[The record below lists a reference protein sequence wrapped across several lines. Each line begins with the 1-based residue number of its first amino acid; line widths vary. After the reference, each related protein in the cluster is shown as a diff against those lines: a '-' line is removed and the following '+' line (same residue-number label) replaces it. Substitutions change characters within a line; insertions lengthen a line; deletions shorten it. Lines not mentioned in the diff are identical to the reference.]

1 MNFLKRCAAVLFS
14 HQMLIFLALLVAG
27 LAIWFI
33 GPLVGFNGLHPIA
46 GVGIRVTVIV
56 LLLAL
61 ALLLILKW
69 SVAAIGVAALCLLVW
84 HAGPLLA
91 LGDAHPLASDIVR
104 VVVIAVLIFVVI
116 VYESYQFL
124 RRSQVDGALL
134 EKILNFGGKRP
145 EVVAKDRIAEVN
157 TAIQHALNQ
166 LKGMR
171 TGGGLTR
178 LVEGRRYLYELPW
191 YMMVGVPGAGK
202 TTALLNAGLQFPLP
216 EQMSKAAKAWAGT
229 DNTDWWFTNE
239 AVLIDTAGR
248 YTTHEQD
255 QRMDAAEWTG
265 FLGLLRK
272 YRSRAPINGA
282 VLTISVKDLLTQT
295 PAERVS
301 EAASLRAR
309 LADLRK
315 ELGIRF
321 PVYVVVTKLDQLSG
335 FGEYFQYL
343 SSEGQAQPWGFT
355 LPYRE
360 KKRKRGE
367 VAVPFD
373 QRCREEMALL
383 VGRLQNG
390 LDARLCEE
398 YDNARRK
405 ALFGLPQEFASLT
418 EPVVDMLSQIFLGS
432 RFDDTERTHM
442 LRGVYFTSA
451 AQTEGLVVA
460 EHETILRRLDRNQ
473 AKMVEGPEALSTD
486 PSATASASTATARVT
501 GNRSYFLQD
510 VFKQI
515 IVSEAHLVK
524 PNLRW
529 EIRFRLLRLLG
540 HALALVVFLWLAGA
554 LYTSFGNNRSYL
566 DVVQDKAKALGTT
579 VSAFYKKPQ
588 PATMPD
594 VLAAARDLPAYTGLD
609 LSAPAMDWRY
619 GLYSVPPVLA
629 AAVLTHTRLE
639 DNLLMPYLVRR
650 VESVLAAAVKARD
663 TKQSYD
669 ALRVYL
675 MLFDKDKFNA
685 SDVRSWVQ
693 NDWASGN
700 GADAF
705 GGRVAVLEHLNSL
718 LDGDRPVLSP
728 YAKNEALIR
737 SARDLLDGSTSIER
751 LYDRAKAAMMEA
763 APQDFTLVRAVG
775 PQAGTVFTRA
785 SGEPLERG
793 IPGLFTYA
801 GYHELFNARLP
812 EFVGK
817 AQAMDAWVMGRG
829 VGISAQKKTLE
840 DSTAKLSGND
850 PLTREI
856 RRLYLAEYARRWEQ
870 YLSDIRTV
878 TGNNLAF
885 DLEILR
891 NFAAPDSPLA
901 RLGRAAVRETTLSQP
916 TDPEDKSLADKALA
930 VLDRKTDK
938 ASGLTARAE
947 ARQERELVDSRF
959 AALRE
964 VVTGQ
969 ADVSAPGRQASSGK
983 AQLDAIAGM
992 VNAYYTTLV
1001 VANNALNTRNLPPP
1015 ADAGAQLRMEAEK
1028 LPAPFKAVLAD
1039 LVVQG
1044 ARDVNKGIG
1053 DILIAQM
1060 DAVIGESC
1068 RSAIDGRYPFTPTS
1082 MQDVDPEDF
1091 ARVFA
1096 TGGVLDDFF
1105 QKVLAPHVDTTTS
1118 PWRYK
1123 LTAPD
1128 VPPVA
1133 GPSLVP
1139 FQRAKDIREVFFRDP
1154 GAKTMAWKVD
1164 LTVVELDPE
1173 IVELN
1178 MDFDGQRQR
1187 YVHGPV
1193 LPLKVT
1199 WPGPR
1204 GGQRADITASPR
1216 IRPDTSTLTANG
1228 PWAMMRVIAKG
1239 KLAGSA
1245 TASHFLA
1252 EYDFDGRKAR
1262 LDINTGSLA
1271 NPWTTGL
1278 LQGFQCPARSG

>member
-14 HQMLIFLALLVAG
+14 FQMLIFLALLVVG

-33 GPLVGFNGLHPIA
+33 GPLLGFNGLHPLA
-46 GVGIRVTVIV
+46 GVGIRVTVVV

-61 ALLLILKW
+61 ALLIILKW
-69 SVAAIGVAALCLLVW
+69 PVTVIGMAALCLLVW

-91 LGDAHPLASDIVR
+91 FGEAHPLASEIVR
-104 VVVIAVLIFVVI
+104 VVIIAVLIFVVI
-116 VYESYQFL
+116 AYEAYQFL
-124 RRSQVDGALL
+124 RRSQADGALL

-145 EVVAKDRIAEVN
+145 EVLAKDRVAEVN
-157 TAIQHALNQ
+157 TVIQNALNQ

-216 EQMSKAAKAWAGT
+216 EQMSKAAQARAGT
-229 DNTDWWFTNE
+229 NNTDWWFTNE

-248 YTTHEQD
+248 YTTYEQD
-255 QRMDAAEWTG
+255 QRIDAAEWTG

-282 VLTISVKDLLTQT
+282 ILTISLKDLLTQT
-295 PAERVS
+295 PAERVA

-315 ELGIRF
+315 ELGIQF
-321 PVYVVVTKLDQLSG
+321 PVYVVITKLDQLSG

-343 SSEGQAQPWGFT
+343 SSEGRAQPWGFT

-360 KKRKRGE
+360 EKRKRGE
-367 VAVPFD
+367 AALPFD

-383 VGRLQNG
+383 VVRLQNG
-390 LDARLCEE
+390 LDARLYEE

-405 ALFGLPQEFASLT
+405 ALFGLPQEFASLA

-460 EHETILRRLDRNQ
+460 EHETLFRRLDRNQ
-473 AKMVEGPEALSTD
+473 ARRVEGPDVLSTD
-486 PSATASASTATARVT
+486 PSTTAGASTATARVT

-529 EIRFRLLRLLG
+529 EVRFRLLRLLG

-554 LYTSFGNNRSYL
+554 LYASFGHNRSYL
-566 DVVQDKAKALGTT
+566 DVVQEKAKALAAK

-588 PATMPD
+588 PDAMPD
-594 VLAAARDLPAYTGLD
+594 VLAAARELPAYAGLD
-609 LSAPAMDWRY
+609 PAAPGMDWRY
-619 GLYSVPPVLA
+619 GLYSAPPVLD
-629 AAVLTHTRLE
+629 AAVLTHVRLE
-639 DNLLMPYLVRR
+639 DNLLVPYLVRR
-650 VESVLAAAVKARD
+650 VESVLGAAVNARD
-663 TKQSYD
+663 TRQAYD
-669 ALRVYL
+669 TLRVYL
-675 MLFDKDKFNA
+675 MLYDKDKFNA
-685 SDVRSWVQ
+685 SVVRSWVQ
-693 NDWASGN
+693 SDWATGN

-718 LDGDRPVLSP
+718 LDGARPLQSP

-737 SARDLLDGSTSIER
+737 SARDLLDGSTSIQR
-751 LYDRAKAAMMEA
+751 LYDRAKAAMMEE

-829 VGISAQKKTLE
+829 TGIGAQKKTLE
-840 DSTAKLSGND
+840 DAAGKLTGSD

-856 RRLYLAEYARRWEQ
+856 RRLYLAEYAKRWDQ

-916 TDPEDKSLADKALA
+916 TDPEDKSLGDKALA
-930 VLDRKTDK
+930 VLDKKTGK
-938 ASGLTARAE
+938 VGGLTARAE

-969 ADVSAPGRQASSGK
+969 ADVSAPSGQVGSGK

-1015 ADAGAQLRMEAEK
+1015 ADAAAQLRMEAEK

-1068 RSAIDGRYPFTPTS
+1068 RSAIDGRYPFSPTS
-1082 MQDVDPEDF
+1082 MQDVDTDDF

-1096 TGGVLDDFF
+1096 AGGVLDDFF

-1139 FQRAKDIREVFFRDP
+1139 FERAKEIREVFFRDP
-1154 GAKTMAWKVD
+1154 GAKRMAWKMD
-1164 LTVVELDPE
+1164 LKVVELDPQ

-1178 MDFDGQRQR
+1178 MDFDGQSQR
-1187 YVHGPV
+1187 
-1193 LPLKVT
+1193 
-1199 WPGPR
+1199 
-1204 GGQRADITASPR
+1204 
-1216 IRPDTSTLTANG
+1216 
-1228 PWAMMRVIAKG
+1228 
-1239 KLAGSA
+1239 
-1245 TASHFLA
+1245 
-1252 EYDFDGRKAR
+1252 
-1262 LDINTGSLA
+1262 
-1271 NPWTTGL
+1271 
-1278 LQGFQCPARSG
+1278 